1 MASLDSPNSPPNP
14 SFAIRETA
22 AHKFQR
28 SISTEEAPSFSH
40 FHYSPPPRRS
50 THSSIH
56 TSPIFSSPP
65 RRDSRSP
72 ADNPVTTTDP
82 SAYTYRCLSSVLKR
96 DGHILSIAMS
106 SNIIYSGSSTNIIR
120 LWKLPE
126 FSECGQLKTRARMVV
141 ALQASHDRV
150 YAAYADGKIRIWR
163 RTWDGA
169 FKHIR
174 LATIPSSGCHV
185 RSLIARKDTMI
196 KHVEPIT
203 SLAINISDDI
213 IYSASLDKTV
223 KVWGISDLK
232 CIETIQAHLESVNAI
247 VVADDGILYTASDDA
262 SIRVWRRNFC
272 SGEWPHSLTV
282 TLPSKHSPVRT
293 LTLTSDNGVLYGGCS
308 DGYIHYWLK
317 ERFPV
322 QLQYG
327 GELQGHTHAIMCM
340 ANVSKYV
347 ISGSAD
353 STSRV
358 WARDSDGQHTCLA
371 VLVGH
376 RGPIRC
382 VTAFL
387 GRLDDEDGCTICTGS
402 LDGVLK
408 LWRVTRT
415 SKESGSLSQNASD
428 YFDLH

>member
-22 AHKFQR
+22 AHKFLR

-65 RRDSRSP
+65 RQDSCSP
-72 ADNPVTTTDP
+72 ADHPVTSTE

-185 RSLIARKDTMI
+185 RSLIARKDM
-196 KHVEPIT
+196 
-203 SLAINISDDI
+203 
-213 IYSASLDKTV
+213 
-223 KVWGISDLK
+223 
-232 CIETIQAHLESVNAI
+232 
-247 VVADDGILYTASDDA
+247 
-262 SIRVWRRNFC
+262 
-272 SGEWPHSLTV
+272 
-282 TLPSKHSPVRT
+282 
-293 LTLTSDNGVLYGGCS
+293 
-308 DGYIHYWLK
+308 
-317 ERFPV
+317 
-322 QLQYG
+322 
-327 GELQGHTHAIMCM
+327 M
-340 ANVSKYV
+340 V
-347 ISGSAD
+347 ISFRYISMISFMLHG
-353 STSRV
+353 
-358 WARDSDGQHTCLA
+358 
-371 VLVGH
+371 
-376 RGPIRC
+376 
-382 VTAFL
+382 
-387 GRLDDEDGCTICTGS
+387 
-402 LDGVLK
+402 
-408 LWRVTRT
+408 LWRYT
-415 SKESGSLSQNASD
+415 ELNIM
-428 YFDLH
+428 